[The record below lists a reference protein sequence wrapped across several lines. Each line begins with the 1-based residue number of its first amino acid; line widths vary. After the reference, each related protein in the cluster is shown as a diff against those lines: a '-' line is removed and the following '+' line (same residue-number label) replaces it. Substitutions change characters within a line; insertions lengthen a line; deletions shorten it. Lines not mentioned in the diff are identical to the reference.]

1 MRYYELTY
9 LISPDLTEKDAQV
22 FSEEIN
28 SFLQEKGGIL
38 DENKKIIKR
47 NLGYPIQKQ
56 KTAFLKTLTFYFNP
70 TQLPALEK
78 KLKGEKNILR
88 FLLIRRS
95 FPEKAEKPKAKFP
108 PLKEKPKKVEIK
120 DIEKK
125 LEEILKE

>member
-9 LISPDLTEKDAQV
+9 LISPDLTEKEAQV

-38 DENKKIIKR
+38 DENKKIIKK

-70 TQLPALEK
+70 VKLPDLKK
-78 KLKGEKNILR
+78 KLEEEKNILR
-88 FLLIRRS
+88 FLLMKKKL
-95 FPEKAEKPKAKFP
+95 PEKVQKPEMKLP
-108 PLKEKPKKVEIK
+108 SLKEKPKKVEIK